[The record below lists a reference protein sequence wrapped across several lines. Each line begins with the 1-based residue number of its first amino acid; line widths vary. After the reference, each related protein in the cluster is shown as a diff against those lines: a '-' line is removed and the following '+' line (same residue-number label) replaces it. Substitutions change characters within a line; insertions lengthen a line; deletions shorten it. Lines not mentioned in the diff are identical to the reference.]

1 MTANITQKLAPI
13 ILTLVSA
20 LVVPSVL
27 FVSCSKPS
35 LPIRE
40 RAQSIETNAATDV
53 DNERYIARGKRLASQ
68 HGCTGCHSTD
78 GRTQVGPTWKSLYG
92 QIVSLAAS
100 ESILADDH
108 YIRESIL
115 DPNAKIVEGF
125 LPNVMPNY
133 EMSNDEVDA
142 LVSYIK
148 SLE

>member
-1 MTANITQKLAPI
+1 MTARITRNLAPI
-13 ILTLVSA
+13 ILKLVSG
-20 LVVPSVL
+20 LVVPFLL

-35 LPIRE
+35 LSISE
-40 RAQSIETNAATDV
+40 SAQSIETSTATDV

-68 HGCTGCHSTD
+68 NGCTGCHSID

-92 QIVSLAAS
+92 QTVSLAER

-115 DPNAKIVEGF
+115 DPDAKIVEGF
-125 LPNVMPNY
+125 PPNVMPNY